1 MRRLLIAL
9 AVIGLWFIGG
19 RAQAADCVT
28 IKDTDQRAYCRA
40 LQTGQ
45 KSYCTAIMKDH
56 DLRQTCFVRLGS
68 PRTYC
73 TTVKPGWPRMQCWEA
88 SDRLR

>member
-1 MRRLLIAL
+1 MRGLLIAL
-9 AVIGLWFIGG
+9 AVIGLWFAGG
-19 RAQAADCVT
+19 RAEAGTNCVT
-28 IKDTDQRAYCRA
+28 IKDSDERAYCRA
-40 LQTGQ
+40 IQTGQ
-45 KSYCTAIMKDH
+45 KSYCTAIMQNH

-88 SDRLR
+88 SHK